1 MADFTSG
8 YLVFK
13 NVATL
18 GAAHSLASQMAR
30 LDSDVQLLDVGF
42 LVKGAWVATWLSG
55 DSANAKNKAMQLVR
69 THEMECVEVSAATLN
84 AMYSLGPNLED
95 ADAEAI
101 IVEADELA
109 IGDFFN
115 FVETC
120 LKQRWK
126 LLEIRLRKSGPAG
139 VHAFLV
145 GPVGLEVDDSKDS
158 VRVSRTTL
166 SGEYRR
172 YF

>member
-1 MADFTSG
+1 
-8 YLVFK
+8 
-13 NVATL
+13 
-18 GAAHSLASQMAR
+18 
-30 LDSDVQLLDVGF
+30 
-42 LVKGAWVATWLSG
+42 
-55 DSANAKNKAMQLVR
+55 
-69 THEMECVEVSAATLN
+69 VEVSAATLN